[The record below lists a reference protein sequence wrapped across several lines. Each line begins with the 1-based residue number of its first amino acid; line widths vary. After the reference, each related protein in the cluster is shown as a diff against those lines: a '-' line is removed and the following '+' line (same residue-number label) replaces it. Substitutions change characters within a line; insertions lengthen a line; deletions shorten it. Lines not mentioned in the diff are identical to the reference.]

1 MKILKALLEIL
12 DESFWRSIE
21 LNSKLGELTNKSNI
35 EYFLIIV
42 DQIILF
48 ITLQIVKFIL
58 EGRNNFLASFREI
71 LINDGYQTSIW
82 RQKLQIRW
90 VIFRSGENQLGY
102 PLSRYFVHLT
112 IVILNKFFSSTINL
126 VFWLAL
132 WHFPDEFIKLVIFPL
147 IDASG
152 LSLLSDLL
160 FQLCLIRER
169 IWLLAILFLFFLNL
183 LQLFDFDCHQLF
195 ALEFLSLQEL
205 LSFRFRNDVLRVV
218 R

>member
-71 LINDGYQTSIW
+71 LINDGYQTSI
-82 RQKLQIRW
+82 
-90 VIFRSGENQLGY
+90 
-102 PLSRYFVHLT
+102 
-112 IVILNKFFSSTINL
+112 
-126 VFWLAL
+126 
-132 WHFPDEFIKLVIFPL
+132 
-147 IDASG
+147 
-152 LSLLSDLL
+152 
-160 FQLCLIRER
+160 
-169 IWLLAILFLFFLNL
+169 
-183 LQLFDFDCHQLF
+183 
-195 ALEFLSLQEL
+195 
-205 LSFRFRNDVLRVV
+205 
-218 R
+218 